1 MGEGNISEEFRL
13 KNIETKY
20 YFIKEID
27 QNELISMKH
36 KKMCTFSNFNQHLVI
51 LASAVTGCISISA
64 LASLVGIP
72 IEIISSAVG
81 ITIYAMTATIK
92 KSITKKTKKK
102 HD

>member
-1 MGEGNISEEFRL
+1 MGEDNISEEFRL

-27 QNELISMKH
+27 QNELMSMKH
-36 KKMCTFSNFNQHLVI
+36 KKVCTISNFNQHLVI

-72 IEIISSAVG
+72 IGIISSAVG